1 MLVKFTSKVV
11 PEVVMLPVHA
21 RPLLEAAGKRF
32 GDELPPHGV
41 FTVEQLPAA
50 IAGIEE
56 AARLDAPPPEPDED
70 EPKPHPM
77 AEHVSVERRAF
88 PLLDMMRR
96 SLAEGQ
102 VVMWE
107 LGSAW

>member
-1 MLVKFTSKVV
+1 MLIKFTSRIS
-11 PEVVMLPVHA
+11 PQIVMLPVHA
-21 RPLLEAAGKRF
+21 QPLLLAAGKAF
-32 GDELPPHGV
+32 KVLPEQGV
-41 FTVEQLPAA
+41 FTAEQLPAA

-56 AARLDAPPPEPDED
+56 AARLEPGQPEPDDD

-77 AEHVSVERRAF
+77 GEHVSMQRRAF

-96 SLAEGQ
+96 SLAAGE

-107 LGSAW
+107 RGSAW